1 MPKKLCVKATM
12 ELHFANATLTP
23 VCSVIYCVCLFTVE
37 ITYGESNGHVTNDAT
52 WPQKVKLVIPIHS
65 EPNIL
70 KTAGDA
76 SI

>member
-52 WPQKVKLVIPIHS
+52 
-65 EPNIL
+65 
-70 KTAGDA
+70 
-76 SI
+76 